1 MNRHIAIDGPA
12 GSGKSTIAKLAAKK
26 TGLIYVDT
34 GAMYRALAVYF
45 LKKGLKAED
54 EAGITAA
61 VADADV
67 TIEYQDGVQQVILN
81 GENVTPFLREEAVGQ
96 MASASSVYAA
106 VRSKMTA
113 LQQKLAAEK
122 DVVMDGRDIGTVV
135 LPDAFL
141 KIYMTA
147 AAEVRAKR
155 RYDELTAKGSEA
167 DYDTI
172 LREIIERDHRDMT
185 REIAPLKQAEG
196 AVYLDT
202 SELGIEEVA
211 DKVLSLYERRKA
223 VKAVCR

>member
-155 RYDELTAKGSEA
+155 RFDELSAKGTAA

-185 REIAPLKQAEG
+185 REIAPLKQAED

-202 SELGIEEVA
+202 SLLGIEEVA

>member
-185 REIAPLKQAEG
+185 REIAPLKQAED